1 MINYTSKQMMN
12 HLSVLPAYLIHD
24 ILSIIVQVPIMVR
37 RAVSETDNE
46 GPIPSPEA
54 LIILGITVLS

>member
-1 MINYTSKQMMN
+1 M
-12 HLSVLPAYLIHD
+12 A
-24 ILSIIVQVPIMVR
+24 R

-54 LIILGITVLS
+54 VFKVRRKMDIPNHPMP

>member
-1 MINYTSKQMMN
+1 MMN

>member
-1 MINYTSKQMMN
+1 M
-12 HLSVLPAYLIHD
+12 A
-24 ILSIIVQVPIMVR
+24 R

-54 LIILGITVLS
+54 FTYSIIDMYG